1 MATDAVLF
9 DRRVVGIGG
18 AVRPE
23 SWDNVDGEEDVLD
36 SRNNPGDACHPGLE
50 RERAGLVTAQS
61 IPNVLEREL
70 PHVA

>member
-1 MATDAVLF
+1 MKPSWVSEHVAQ
-9 DRRVVGIGG
+9 RGG
-18 AVRPE
+18 AA
-23 SWDNVDGEEDVLD
+23 GILGQCLTCEEDVLD